1 MSAAARSKRPSG
13 RAGAREPPPD
23 EAEDQ
28 ALDVEAML
36 QAERAKQALSQL
48 EAAQA
53 AYDELAAEHRALQ
66 ERRRHEEREARE
78 LAALFRREVAA
89 KAEAL
94 AAAQAQLA
102 AGGSALEAAQAA
114 AMHREAELRTAFEA
128 ERQALAD
135 AAAALQAQLDALADW
150 RQQKESTTAESQRL
164 HAENGRLAEAA
175 GEKVRALQRR
185 LYELGHGH
193 DGEGADGEVPRS
205 GHGPRPGSSASEGG
219 GGDVSLEADL
229 HRVLVHSR
237 RVEDEMRHYGQE
249 AEELQ
254 REMQALEGERA
265 ALLRDAALAGE
276 MEAQYAKRGTLQARE
291 IRDQKSKISTLE
303 KGLARMA
310 ADFEA
315 EKAALQAGL
324 RAQLADAAAEQHALR
339 RLLQV
344 RTKELRQVR
353 RLAQEVLLQRSDVEA
368 FLVSSIQ
375 QVRAEMAAE
384 AAAAAAGT
392 AAPQQAPGEGGAEG
406 AREAALAAGTS
417 GGSDTSSSSL
427 GMAGERSIAASVLAG
442 SIGGAAAGGG
452 ASTAP
457 GVGPMDIQQLSWQDR
472 ERILRLLFAKINR
485 SAAASQRPVVPAM
498 ARTQALSEAQA
509 EAPPSL
515 PALRGLA
522 TEAGPAGLA

>member
-1 MSAAARSKRPSG
+1 M
-13 RAGAREPPPD
+13 
-23 EAEDQ
+23 
-28 ALDVEAML
+28 
-36 QAERAKQALSQL
+36 
-48 EAAQA
+48 
-53 AYDELAAEHRALQ
+53 
-66 ERRRHEEREARE
+66 
-78 LAALFRREVAA
+78 
-89 KAEAL
+89 
-94 AAAQAQLA
+94 
-102 AGGSALEAAQAA
+102 
-114 AMHREAELRTAFEA
+114 
-128 ERQALAD
+128 
-135 AAAALQAQLDALADW
+135 
-150 RQQKESTTAESQRL
+150 
-164 HAENGRLAEAA
+164 
-175 GEKVRALQRR
+175 
-185 LYELGHGH
+185 
-193 DGEGADGEVPRS
+193 
-205 GHGPRPGSSASEGG
+205 
-219 GGDVSLEADL
+219 
-229 HRVLVHSR
+229 
-237 RVEDEMRHYGQE
+237 
-249 AEELQ
+249 
-254 REMQALEGERA
+254 
-265 ALLRDAALAGE
+265 
-276 MEAQYAKRGTLQARE
+276 
-291 IRDQKSKISTLE
+291 
-303 KGLARMA
+303 
-310 ADFEA
+310 
-315 EKAALQAGL
+315 
-324 RAQLADAAAEQHALR
+324 
-339 RLLQV
+339 
-344 RTKELRQVR
+344 R

-485 SAAASQRPVVPAM
+485 SAAASQVGVGCGAGLAGLRDRQPVEGGGFLPAPCLCLKCAPTAAAAQHVQLSRMNLHSPNIPPPTLQRPVVPAM